1 MNIVM
6 TPMEYYLIL
15 GHIYIVQQAF
25 TWANCV
31 KNLDNYTTC
40 YALHIYIWVAFSW
53 YFNSIK
59 IQDRS
64 TLEIHNWIM
73 DIHNSIY
80 GAP

>member
-1 MNIVM
+1 M
-6 TPMEYYLIL
+6 TPMEYDLIL

-40 YALHIYIWVAFSW
+40 HALHIYIWVTFSW